1 MDALYTARVT
11 SQGGREGRVTSSDGV
26 LDLVLAIP
34 SELGGPGGA
43 VSNPE
48 QLFAAGYA
56 ACFEST
62 LRGISSLEK
71 ILLGECRVTA
81 HISIGHTP
89 DGMFGHKAQLV
100 VHLPDLDPVQA
111 QALLQRAHQYCPYS
125 KATRGNMEV
134 LLELG

>member
-26 LDLVLAIP
+26 LDLALAIP
-34 SELGGPGGA
+34 VELGGPGGTA
-43 VSNPE
+43 SNPE

-71 ILLGECRVTA
+71 IELGECQVTA
-81 HISIGHTP
+81 ALSICHTP

-100 VHLPDLDPVQA
+100 VHLPELDPA
-111 QALLQRAHQYCPYS
+111 QALDLMQRAHRYCPYS